1 MALIEKLKIT
11 DTFKDWRDKINA
23 ILDRVQNIVSSD
35 SVTGQFILGDA
46 SNVTELL
53 CEVPAKFSDTV
64 AIGDIV
70 INPDEGTISANAS
83 SASKLANARTI
94 NGTAFDGASNI
105 TTKSWGT
112 ARKVYISD
120 FDGSNTSASV
130 SVNGSSDITL
140 SLPQNINAIVEECG
154 KFAKPVNINGTA
166 FDGSSAI
173 TTSSWGT
180 ARQISIADATGQHTS
195 NAVSVNGSGNV
206 TLKLPT
212 AIDASVTSAGK
223 LTTGAKINGKL
234 FTGASDITV
243 EDNSKLSITGGTI
256 NGNLTVN
263 GEIHADK
270 VHNAVWNDY
279 AEFFERGEETEVGD
293 IIALDCNAEK
303 EVYVKATDTSTCI
316 VGVHSDSYGFITGGV
331 DSIEES
337 LKSFIPVGIVGR
349 VPVKFTGI
357 ARKGM
362 KVIPSA
368 IPGVGREYIP
378 GIDDAEQIIG
388 YLIEAD
394 SETGIRKLKMKLR

>member
-23 ILDRVQNIVSSD
+23 ILDRVDNSVSSD

-46 SNVTELL
+46 NNVTELV

-70 INPDEGTISANAS
+70 INPTEGTISANAS
-83 SASKLANARTI
+83 SASQLANPRTI
-94 NGTAFDGASNI
+94 NGTEFNGTSNI
-105 TTKSWGT
+105 TTKSWG
-112 ARKVYISD
+112 ASRKIYISD
-120 FDGSNTSASV
+120 FDGANTSASV
-130 SVNGSSDITL
+130 TVNGSSDVTL
-140 SLPQNINAIVEECG
+140 SLPQKINAIVDEAG
-154 KFAKPVNINGTA
+154 KLSKAVNINGTS

-173 TTSSWGT
+173 TTTSWGT
-180 ARQISIADATGQHTS
+180 ARQISVADASGKNTS
-195 NAVSVNGSGNV
+195 SAVSVNGSANA
-206 TLKLPT
+206 TLKLP
-212 AIDASVTSAGK
+212 AKIDATVTSADK
-223 LTTGAKINGKL
+223 LTVGAKINGKL
-234 FTGASDITV
+234 FNGASDIEV
-243 EDNSKLSITGGTI
+243 EDNSKLSLTGGTI
-256 NGNLTVN
+256 DGNLTVT
-263 GEIHADK
+263 GEIHAEK

-293 IIALDCNAEK
+293 IIALDCEAEK
-303 EVYVKATDTSTCI
+303 EVYIKATENSKCI

-337 LKSFIPVGIVGR
+337 LKSFIPVGIIGR
-349 VPVKFTGI
+349 VPVKFNGI

-362 KVIPSA
+362 KVIPSM

-378 GIDDAEQIIG
+378 GVDDAESIIG

-394 SETGIRKLKMKLR
+394 NETGIRKLKMKLR